1 MFGSITILDEPLLL
15 EALRDVQDR
24 GLLMGLH
31 GWKHENYSTMTPIQ
45 AKRAVEKGLRV
56 FDAAGLVP
64 VVWVTP
70 YMSRLSPSVK
80 AAIESTGIETSLP
93 GLQTNLSLGDYGWGW
108 RDMKNFCRTGTLS

>member
-1 MFGSITILDEPLLL
+1 MNPKILSLVLAISLTVTIGFFLPLAIDHFNDTLFGSITILDEPLLL

-64 VVWVTP
+64 VVWVTCP
-70 YMSRLSPSVK
+70 ACRQTVLLGIMGG
-80 AAIESTGIETSLP
+80 AGAI
-93 GLQTNLSLGDYGWGW
+93 
-108 RDMKNFCRTGTLS
+108 